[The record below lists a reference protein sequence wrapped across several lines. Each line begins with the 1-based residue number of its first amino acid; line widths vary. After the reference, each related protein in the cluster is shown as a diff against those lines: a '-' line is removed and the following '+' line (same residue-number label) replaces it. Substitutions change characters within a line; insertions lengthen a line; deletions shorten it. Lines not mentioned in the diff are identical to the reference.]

1 MILYPQRELAVGA
14 SQTGKV
20 MNSPWSCNCE
30 GRSSNCRK
38 PPLVEMSGCV
48 NQLAHINLGGTAG
61 ESNPLVPTSWDGG
74 IFC

>member
-30 GRSSNCRK
+30 GRNSNCRK
-38 PPLVEMSGCV
+38 PPLVENERMCEP
-48 NQLAHINLGGTAG
+48 IGTH
-61 ESNPLVPTSWDGG
+61 
-74 IFC
+74 